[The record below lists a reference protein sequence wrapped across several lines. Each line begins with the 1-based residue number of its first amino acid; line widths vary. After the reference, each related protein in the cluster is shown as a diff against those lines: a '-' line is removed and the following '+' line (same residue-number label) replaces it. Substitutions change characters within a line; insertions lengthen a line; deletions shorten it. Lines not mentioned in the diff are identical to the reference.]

1 MPILIA
7 GLVAT
12 AILLL
17 LPRFFG
23 RQQDRMLKQYHVL
36 EKRFGLSRRVSQ
48 SRWGKGIGERFSLHG
63 DSRGYPLSLYSHF
76 VKKEKKRTDWTSLV
90 FEALFA
96 EGVEFSIEFKGT
108 EFESKFEEVK
118 SLTCQIDSETFPGK
132 SSEDL
137 SKIWND
143 EAIVK
148 RFQFLSNQATS
159 GAIRLNKG
167 FLEYREVGV
176 MKTEEQRLRFQEA
189 ILLLASL
196 CDALSI
202 YMSERKAI
210 ASSI

>member
-7 GLVAT
+7 GLVAA

-17 LPRFFG
+17 LPRFLG

-76 VKKEKKRTDWTSLV
+76 VKKEKERTDWTSLV

-96 EGVEFSIEFKGT
+96 EGVEFSIEFTGT
-108 EFESKFEEVK
+108 EPESRFEEGEP
-118 SLTCQIDSETFPGK
+118 LPCLIENDAFPGRC
-132 SSEDL
+132 SEDL

-148 RFQFLSNQATS
+148 RFQFLSKQTRS

-167 FLEYREVGV
+167 FLEYREFGV
-176 MKTEEQRLRFQEA
+176 METEEQRLRFQEA

-202 YMSERKAI
+202 YMSERKASL
-210 ASSI
+210 SSI